1 MAQFQAPLPTLDIS
15 MRSSPSDL
23 LFLRR
28 RLRRDTRG
36 LDPAELRHAV
46 DATLNLCTERRTNAA
61 DATGDDDD
69 DLEED
74 GDGDEEGVIEDVDDG
89 VVLLWKSSASIQQNS
104 CSQSPILTTDV
115 ELVAPMLQS
124 SQRVKVNCI
133 CLIDVTLPLISDKK
147 SSPSAEQICS

>member
-46 DATLNLCTERRTNAA
+46 DATLNLRNNVEKYRA
-61 DATGDDDD
+61 
-69 DLEED
+69 
-74 GDGDEEGVIEDVDDG
+74 DG
-89 VVLLWKSSASIQQNS
+89 VDGPPEMERS
-104 CSQSPILTTDV
+104 
-115 ELVAPMLQS
+115 
-124 SQRVKVNCI
+124 
-133 CLIDVTLPLISDKK
+133 
-147 SSPSAEQICS
+147 